1 MNILFI
7 TTLLCLIHHAFASRK
22 RKIDDVDG
30 QETSKH
36 LQSEDD
42 IANSDEAEAFKE
54 AVNEHHWQE
63 EEACQE
69 RERERSIPLYL

>member
-1 MNILFI
+1 
-7 TTLLCLIHHAFASRK
+7 
-22 RKIDDVDG
+22 
-30 QETSKH
+30 

-69 RERERSIPLYL
+69 RGREEASLCTFDRRVS